1 MTYCTTCG
9 HQIHTTATNCSQ
21 CGVVQRRLPAA
32 APHSAQAQD
41 RLWLPVAALVC
52 GFVSATTLLGPA
64 PWSALQT
71 MGSGTLMATAIV
83 LGCIAVARQE
93 RGQTL
98 AMAGV
103 ALGVAG
109 LMGAIVAH
117 LM

>member
-9 HQIHTTATNCSQ
+9 HQIHTSATSCSQ
-21 CGVVQRRLPAA
+21 CGAVHCPAA
-32 APHSAQAQD
+32 AAAHGAHAQEP
-41 RLWLPVAALVC
+41 LWLPVAALVF
-52 GFVSATTLLGPA
+52 GLLSTAVLLTPA
-64 PWSALQT
+64 PWNALQT
-71 MGSGTLMATAIV
+71 MGAGTLMATAIV

-93 RGQTL
+93 HGQAL

>member
-9 HQIHTTATNCSQ
+9 DQIHTSATSCSQ
-21 CGVVQRRLPAA
+21 CGAVHCPEAA
-32 APHSAQAQD
+32 AAHCANAQD
-41 RLWLPVAALVC
+41 PLWLPVAALVC